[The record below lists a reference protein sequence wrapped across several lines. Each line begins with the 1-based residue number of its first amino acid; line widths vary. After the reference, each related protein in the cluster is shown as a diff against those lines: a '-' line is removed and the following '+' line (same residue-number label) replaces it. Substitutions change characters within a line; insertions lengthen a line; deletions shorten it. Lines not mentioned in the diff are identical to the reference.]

1 MPEELACLWKSY
13 GGRKSATQA
22 GLKLHVCFDLRT
34 GQLWGPAITDGKHND
49 HHSPFRDQ
57 GLPKGSLKCSDLG
70 YFDAHLVKPVDR
82 DILTELIAKH
92 RGTRH
97 SAEPEKVPVSVAS
110 SQEIQ
115 MRS

>member
-1 MPEELACLWKSY
+1 VVVAAGGEE
-13 GGRKSATQA
+13 
-22 GLKLHVCFDLRT
+22 GLKLARKIRPLI
-34 GQLWGPAITDGKHND
+34 ITLDVVMPGMDGWEVLQALQQDTELAKIPVIMLTIVDNEIKASH
-49 HHSPFRDQ
+49 
-57 GLPKGSLKCSDLG
+57 LG
-70 YFDAHLVKPVDR
+70 ASNYLVKPVDR